1 MDKMKATELK
11 NLAVLARLE
20 AKGYFKNSMDFAQK
34 QYDQHIAEVTERA
47 NKVYNAYLPQGEK
60 VAMERKLIYIEQ
72 NAKNISEFI

>member
-1 MDKMKATELK
+1 MKATELK

-34 QYDQHIAEVTERA
+34 QYDKHIAEVTETA
-47 NKVYNAYLPQGEK
+47 NKVYNAYLPQGEE
-60 VAMERKLIYIEQ
+60 VAMERKLIYIER